1 MNEESLLNRIASL
14 MRAKDETLVKVGPGD
29 DCAVLD
35 WPAGAKLLATV
46 DHLVEGRHFKSPIFS
61 LTTLPSLTFVGTP
74 TSAIARKA
82 IARSVSDIAAMA
94 GTPVACLAT
103 AAFPAGFPEPV
114 AEELVDQFQIWGR
127 HFNCPTVGGDLTSL
141 AAGSA
146 CVFTVTALGVAHAI
160 QGPVL
165 RSGGKRGDLVVITG
179 QIGGS
184 LTSGRHLTFEPRI
197 REGTLLA
204 EALGSGLHAMMDISD
219 GLGLDA
225 ARLARASN
233 VAISIDASKIPLHR
247 DVSDPVQACR
257 DGEDYELLF
266 TIDPKASLDRAREI
280 FAAAGIS
287 TPLSIIGRV
296 IEATSETPRCTLNHA
311 DTQLDISNLGWQ
323 HS

>member
-1 MNEESLLNRIASL
+1 MNEESLLKRIASL
-14 MRAKDETLVKVGPGD
+14 MSTRDETFVKVGPGD
-29 DCAVLD
+29 DCAVFD

-46 DHLVEGRHFKSPIFS
+46 DHLVEGRHFEGPIIS
-61 LTTLPSLTFVGTP
+61 LTSLPPLSALGTT

-103 AAFPAGFPEPV
+103 AAFPAAFPQAL

-146 CVFTVTALGVAHAI
+146 CVFTVTALGIAHPSR
-160 QGPVL
+160 GPVL
-165 RSGGKRGDLVVITG
+165 RSGARRGDLVVVTG
-179 QIGGS
+179 QVGGS
-184 LTSGRHLTFEPRI
+184 LNSGRHLTFEPRI
-197 REGTLLA
+197 REGSLLA
-204 EALGSGLHAMMDISD
+204 ESLGSALHAMMDISD

-233 VAISIDASKIPLHR
+233 LAIEIDSSAIPLHA
-247 DVSDPVQACR
+247 DIADPVQACR

-266 TIDPKASLDRAREI
+266 TIDRHASLDQAREL
-280 FAAAGIS
+280 FAAASIS
-287 TPLSIIGRV
+287 TPLTIIGRV
-296 IEATSETPRCTLNHA
+296 IGATSETPHCALNHA
-311 DTQLDISNLGWQ
+311 GNRLDISNLGWQ
-323 HS
+323 HT

>member
-1 MNEESLLNRIASL
+1 
-14 MRAKDETLVKVGPGD
+14 
-29 DCAVLD
+29 
-35 WPAGAKLLATV
+35 
-46 DHLVEGRHFKSPIFS
+46 
-61 LTTLPSLTFVGTP
+61 
-74 TSAIARKA
+74 
-82 IARSVSDIAAMA
+82 MA
-94 GTPVACLAT
+94 GTPMACLAT
-103 AAFPAGFPEPV
+103 AAFPAGFPQPL

-141 AAGSA
+141 AAGCA
-146 CVFTVTALGVAHAI
+146 CVFTVTALGVAHPTR
-160 QGPVL
+160 GPVL
-165 RSGGKRGDLVVITG
+165 RSEARPGDLVVVTG

-204 EALGSGLHAMMDISD
+204 EAFGSGLHAMMDISD

-233 VAISIDASKIPLHR
+233 AAISIDASKIPLHR

-266 TIDPKASLDRAREI
+266 TIDPRVSLDRAREI
-280 FAAAGIS
+280 FGAAGIS
-287 TPLSIIGRV
+287 TPLTIIGRV

-311 DTQLDISNLGWQ
+311 GTQLDISNLGWQ